1 MRTTMSHYFFFFS
14 LILVL
19 AISPAYGQILNPG
32 FENWTDGVPD
42 GWETNDASGNNPI
55 TQSTS
60 RHSGFFAVK
69 GTVLSKGYSDVVPVL
84 LSGGDGNGFPISTR
98 PEALHGFYMFV
109 PSNGFFSNDT
119 LVIGITVLK
128 QDTVIG
134 VDTLLIGSSTDSY
147 QEFAANIHY
156 TASGTPDL
164 INITVT
170 IGRSGYAN
178 PGAYFLL
185 DDLSFGPAVGV
196 DEPRTTLPAGF
207 DLSQNYP
214 NPFNP
219 TTTVSFVIS
228 HSSFVTLRVSDVLG
242 REVAT
247 LVNEVKQPGEYTVV
261 WNAEGIASGM
271 YLYELR
277 SGAFSQTR
285 KLILAK

>member
-1 MRTTMSHYFFFFS
+1 MNHYFFLFS
-14 LILVL
+14 LILIL
-19 AISPAYGQILNPG
+19 AVSPAYGQILNAG
-32 FENWTDGVPD
+32 FEDWTNGTPD
-42 GWETNDASGNNPI
+42 EWLTNDASGINPI
-55 TQSTS
+55 TPSTS
-60 RHSGFFAVK
+60 CHSGSFAVK
-69 GTVLSKGYSDVVPVL
+69 GTAIRVGSTDAEPVL
-84 LSGGDGNGFPISTR
+84 LAGGNGNGFSINTR
-98 PEALHGFYMFV
+98 PEALHGFYVFV
-109 PSNGFFSNDT
+109 PSYNPFFNDT
-119 LVIGITVLK
+119 LVIGITVSK

-134 VDTLLIGSSTDSY
+134 VDTLWLANATDSY

-156 TASGTPDL
+156 VASGTPDL

-170 IGRSGYAN
+170 IGRFGYWTI
-178 PGAYFLL
+178 GTYFLL
-185 DDLSFGPAVGV
+185 DDLSFGPAVSV
-196 DEPRTTLPAGF
+196 DEPRTTLPSGF
-207 DLSQNYP
+207 ELAQNYP

-219 TTTVSFVIS
+219 TTRVSFVIG
-228 HSSFVTLRVSDVLG
+228 HWSFVNLGVYDVLG

>member
-1 MRTTMSHYFFFFS
+1 MNHYFFLFS
-14 LILVL
+14 LILIL
-19 AISPAYGQILNPG
+19 AVSPAYGQLLNAG

-42 GWETNDASGNNPI
+42 DWLTNDASGVSPV

-60 RHSGFFAVK
+60 PHSGSFAVK
-69 GTVLSKGYSDVVPVL
+69 GTDILTGYTEAMPVL
-84 LSGGDGNGFPISTR
+84 LAGADGNGFPISTR
-98 PEALHGFYMFV
+98 PAALHGYYMLV
-109 PSNGFFSNDT
+109 PFISSYPET
-119 LVIGITVLK
+119 LVIGITVSK

-134 VDTLLIGSSTDSY
+134 VDTLIIGKVSDSY
-147 QEFAANIHY
+147 QEFVANIHY
-156 TASGTPDL
+156 MASGTPDL

-170 IGRSGYAN
+170 MGPYFAY
-178 PGAYFLL
+178 PGTYFLL

-196 DEPRTTLPAGF
+196 DEPRTTLPSGF
-207 DLSQNYP
+207 ELAQNYP

-219 TTTVSFVIS
+219 TTRVSFVIG
-228 HSSFVTLRVSDVLG
+228 HSSFVTLGVYDVLG

-261 WNAEGIASGM
+261 WNAEGIASGT

>member
-1 MRTTMSHYFFFFS
+1 MTRCFFFFS

-19 AISPAYGQILNPG
+19 ATLPAYGQILNAG
-32 FENWTDGVPD
+32 FENWTNGIPD
-42 GWETNDASGNNPI
+42 DWQTNDYSGNNPI
-55 TQSTS
+55 TPSTS
-60 RHSGFFAVK
+60 RHSGSFAVK
-69 GTVLSKGYSDVVPVL
+69 GTIISTGFLPVAPVL

-109 PSNGFFSNDT
+109 PSNGFFSSDT
-119 LVIGITVLK
+119 LLIGITVSK

-134 VDTLLIGSSTDSY
+134 VDTLSIGNSTDSY

-170 IGRSGYAN
+170 IGRSGYGNA
-178 PGAYFLL
+178 GTYFLL

-196 DEPRTTLPAGF
+196 DEPRTTFPSGF
-207 DLSQNYP
+207 ELAQNYP

-228 HSSFVTLRVSDVLG
+228 HSSFVTLGVYDVLG

-247 LVNEVKQPGEYTVV
+247 LVNEVKQPGEYTVE

-277 SGAFSQTR
+277 SGAFSQTK